1 MEKQNLSKLKKQD
14 LLNKKSGKKMSAET
28 SLSDELNGDKSF
40 TDQHAEHGDET
51 YGGKIKHKTQN
62 PKFATSSKKDP
73 SNGKLDGEK
82 NLSDKLN
89 KGDKKFADQSA
100 EHGDEKYGDDN
111 RKKGG
116 STKLGP
122 ESSLASKLKFGKGS
136 KGNPSNSS
144 LDAEDHLSDSF
155 TYLMNFGQF
164 VNEAYEEGEEK
175 DDKKDKK
182 KKGFFHNP
190 NVKDED
196 QLPDSPDELNINV
209 D

>member
-62 PKFATSSKKDP
+62 PKYATTSKKDP

-82 NLSDKLN
+82 NLSDKL
-89 KGDKKFADQSA
+89 KGDKKFSDQTA

-122 ESSLASKLKFGKGS
+122 ESSLSSKLKFGKGS

-144 LDAEDHLSDSF
+144 LDAEESLSDSF

-164 VNEAYEEGEEK
+164 VNEAYDEGSEETEEDGEET
-175 DDKKDKK
+175 DKKDS
-182 KKGFFHNP
+182 
-190 NVKDED
+190 DETGN
-196 QLPDSPDELNINV
+196 EEE
-209 D
+209 